1 MQLPKGCGHH
11 DIDGT
16 KILTK
21 KSEKNGSTTCQ
32 SLALGLFTPNP
43 QNGNKKKQKNCKN
56 PAIHMTLLIIISA

>member
-43 QNGNKKKQKNCKN
+43 QNGNKK
-56 PAIHMTLLIIISA
+56 TEEL